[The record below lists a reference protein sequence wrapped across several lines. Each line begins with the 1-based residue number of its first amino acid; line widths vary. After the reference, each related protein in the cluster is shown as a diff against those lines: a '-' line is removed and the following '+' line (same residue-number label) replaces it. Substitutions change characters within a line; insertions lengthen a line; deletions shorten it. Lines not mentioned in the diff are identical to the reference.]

1 MKKRRPLYVDLTEE
15 ARAALEHAAKADQ
28 RSMAS
33 YVRKLIADDA
43 AVRGSAGVLG
53 HLIEASQR

>member
-1 MKKRRPLYVDLTEE
+1 MKKRRPLYIDLDEE
-15 ARAALEHAAKADQ
+15 AREALEHAAKADQ

-43 AVRGSAGVLG
+43 TARGTSGVLG
-53 HLIEASQR
+53 RLLEASQR

>member
-1 MKKRRPLYVDLTEE
+1 MKKRRPLYIDLDEK
-15 ARAALEHAAKADQ
+15 AREALESAAKADQ

-43 AVRGSAGVLG
+43 AVRSTAGVLG
-53 HLIEASQR
+53 RLLEPARR